1 MEDDKIQID
10 HNFLFEKVLKLP
22 IHILDFFIVKIQI
35 LHLFDQVH
43 Q

>member
-1 MEDDKIQID
+1 MIKIQLV
-10 HNFLFEKVLKLP
+10 HNFLFEFFLKLP
-22 IHILDFFIVKIQI
+22 IHILDFVIVKIQI